1 MDREIEVIRY
11 SYFVVLQKSL
21 GNTIDSHMSNGGGE
35 GRGVGG
41 LGKNRYGNYKES
53 SSIVWPCHGNSG
65 PEAG

>member
-1 MDREIEVIRY
+1 M
-11 SYFVVLQKSL
+11 VLQKSL

-53 SSIVWPCHGNSG
+53 SSIIWPCHGNSG